1 MKLMGMKGYLHWLAW
16 MLKYA
21 ITMIV
26 TSVLIT
32 FLFHVSTRNGA
43 IINFTHFTITFV
55 FIFLYALS
63 VIAFSFA
70 VAAFCSH
77 GMSEKLLLILVIMS
91 AVLPFFCNELNS

>member
-21 ITMIV
+21 ATMIV

-32 FLFHVSTRNGA
+32 FLFHVSSRNGA
-43 IINFTHFTITFV
+43 IINFTNFTVTFV

-77 GMSEKLLLILVIMS
+77 GTSKQLLHFLVNILAS
-91 AVLPFFCNELNS
+91 AV